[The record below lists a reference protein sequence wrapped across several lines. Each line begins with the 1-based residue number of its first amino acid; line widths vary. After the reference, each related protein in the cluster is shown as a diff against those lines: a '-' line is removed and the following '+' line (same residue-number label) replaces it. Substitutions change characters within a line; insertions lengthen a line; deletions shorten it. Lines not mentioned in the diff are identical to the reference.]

1 MKNLK
6 LNSIDVSALKSIVD
20 KIILRLDNSV
30 NIIDE
35 MGGPESFYIHL
46 DTLNNAIVPI
56 KTDQGL
62 SQLEQ
67 YTNADYAGIYE
78 TYIEGKSFNGM
89 YSISSEDEA
98 RNWSLSFHGSSKE
111 DETGD
116 LKEDERKLITE
127 TLNPKS
133 IFLIADEVL
142 KNCR

>member
-1 MKNLK
+1 
-6 LNSIDVSALKSIVD
+6 
-20 KIILRLDNSV
+20 
-30 NIIDE
+30 

-56 KTDQGL
+56 KSDETL

-67 YTNADYAGIYE
+67 FTNADYAGIYE

-89 YSISSEDEA
+89 YSISSEEEV
-98 RNWSLSFHGSSKE
+98 RNWSMSFHGSEKE
-111 DETGD
+111 YETGD
-116 LKEDERKLITE
+116 LKDDERKLITE